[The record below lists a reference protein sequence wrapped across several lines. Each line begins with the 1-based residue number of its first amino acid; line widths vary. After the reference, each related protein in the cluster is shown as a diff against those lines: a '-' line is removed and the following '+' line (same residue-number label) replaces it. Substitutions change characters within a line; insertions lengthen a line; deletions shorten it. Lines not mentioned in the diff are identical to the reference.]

1 MLASYSTEPFFLN
14 VMFSSLGLFKQ
25 VDCPE
30 TSHCSLP
37 SCIFSHQHTYN
48 GIQEPEV
55 SDSVP
60 DGELGQEDYDP
71 SDDPRKRQKVSHEV
85 DFRKTPRSALGIQTQ
100 PKAPP
105 EESRPAI
112 SEDEYSDRPEKTIVE
127 SVLRP
132 ISPPPLRGFKGGLGH
147 ESSMATSNGVK
158 QHAIAPAK
166 PAKPQQLIKAVPVE
180 TLNPRMIANPPAP
193 HTTRLRLITMIHEQM
208 SRLNELVKKSD
219 DTSKA
224 ALELSPQELIRTVLN
239 EEEKAAKKN
248 PSVYA
253 NVLKL
258 RIVALKKMEM
268 PAWKAE
274 RLKLI
279 ESEIGKEILPKSKD
293 PKPLETG
300 LSSTE
305 EIAIL
310 PKLAAK
316 QDGLAKHGYV
326 TTQISEAQIQLARDG
341 VESSNNWE
349 TCDRCHTRFQ
359 VFPSRRAEDGAL
371 TTGGSCTHHPS
382 KARRPPPKDKAD
394 KSDRESLYLC
404 CNEVVGRSAGC
415 TTAPTHVFKVSEAK
429 RLALILPFEETP
441 ENDGLGDKR
450 TAVCFDCEMGYT
462 TYGMELIRLTA
473 TSWSSGSVLL
483 DTLVRPLGVVL
494 DLNSRYSG
502 VWPDDF
508 TSALPSDTP
517 LPSHTSDGER
527 SPLPIA
533 SSPAIPRSLLFNL
546 ISPTTPLIG
555 HALENDLNAT
565 RIIHPCIIDTCLLF
579 PHVRGLPMRHGLKH
593 LMKKYLDKDIQINDE
608 GKGHDSAE
616 DARSAGE
623 LVRVKIREMVVRE
636 GMGKDG
642 KMEQVVGAKRA
653 LVEDGVEAVKR
664 GMGSVGEVLM
674 RV

>member
-1 MLASYSTEPFFLN
+1 MLASCITEPFFLN

-48 GIQEPEV
+48 GIKGPEV

-60 DGELGQEDYDP
+60 DGELGHEDYYP
-71 SDDPRKRQKVSHEV
+71 SDGPRKRQKVSDEG

-100 PKAPP
+100 SKDPP
-105 EESRPAI
+105 ERSRPAI
-112 SEDEYSDRPEKTIVE
+112 SEYQHLGRPEKTIVE

-147 ESSMATSNGVK
+147 ESSMGTSNAVK

-166 PAKPQQLIKAVPVE
+166 PANSQQWIKAVPVE

-193 HTTRLRLITMIHEQM
+193 HTTRLRLITMMHEQM

-224 ALELSPQELIRTVLN
+224 ALELSPQELIRTALN
-239 EEEKAAKKN
+239 EEEKAVKKN

-279 ESEIGKEILPKSKD
+279 ESEIGKEIPPNSKD

-300 LSSTE
+300 LSSIE

-359 VFPSRRAEDGAL
+359 VFSSRRAEDGAL
-371 TTGGSCTHHPS
+371 STGGSCTHHPS

-429 RLALILPFEETP
+429 RLALILPFEATP
-441 ENDGLGDKR
+441 ENDRLEGKR

-473 TSWSSGSVLL
+473 TSWPSGSVLL

-517 LPSHTSDGER
+517 LPSHTADGEQ

-533 SSPAIPRSLLFNL
+533 SSPAVARSLLFNL

-565 RIIHPCIIDTCLLF
+565 RIIHPCIVDTCLLF

-623 LVRVKIREMVVRE
+623 LVRVKIREMVARE

-642 KMEQVVGAKRA
+642 KMKQEIGAKRSM
-653 LVEDGVEAVKR
+653 LDDGVDAVKR
-664 GMGSVGEVLM
+664 GMGSVGEVLR

>member
-1 MLASYSTEPFFLN
+1 M
-14 VMFSSLGLFKQ
+14 M
-25 VDCPE
+25 
-30 TSHCSLP
+30 
-37 SCIFSHQHTYN
+37 
-48 GIQEPEV
+48 
-55 SDSVP
+55 
-60 DGELGQEDYDP
+60 
-71 SDDPRKRQKVSHEV
+71 HE
-85 DFRKTPRSALGIQTQ
+85 
-100 PKAPP
+100 
-105 EESRPAI
+105 
-112 SEDEYSDRPEKTIVE
+112 
-127 SVLRP
+127 
-132 ISPPPLRGFKGGLGH
+132 H
-147 ESSMATSNGVK
+147 
-158 QHAIAPAK
+158 
-166 PAKPQQLIKAVPVE
+166 
-180 TLNPRMIANPPAP
+180 
-193 HTTRLRLITMIHEQM
+193 M
-208 SRLNELVKKSD
+208 SRLNELVKESD

-224 ALELSPQELIRTVLN
+224 ALELSPQELIRTALN

-279 ESEIGKEILPKSKD
+279 ESEIGKAIPPKSKD
-293 PKPLETG
+293 PNPLETG
-300 LSSTE
+300 LSSIE

-316 QDGLAKHGYV
+316 PDGLAKHGYV

-394 KSDRESLYLC
+394 KSDRQSLYLC

-429 RLALILPFEETP
+429 RLALILPFEATP
-441 ENDGLGDKR
+441 ENDGLEGKR

-473 TSWSSGSVLL
+473 TSWPSGSVLL

-508 TSALPSDTP
+508 TSALPSDTS
-517 LPSHTSDGER
+517 LPSHTADGER
-527 SPLPIA
+527 APLPIA
-533 SSPAIPRSLLFNL
+533 SSPAVARSLLFNL
-546 ISPTTPLIG
+546 ISPTMPLIG

-565 RIIHPCIIDTCLLF
+565 RIIHPCIVDTCLLF

-623 LVRVKIREMVVRE
+623 LVRVKIREMVARE

-642 KMEQVVGAKRA
+642 KMKQEIGAKRS
-653 LVEDGVEAVKR
+653 LSEDGVDAVKR
-664 GMGSVGEVLM
+664 GMGSVGEVLR